1 MSTPAALPESR
12 VAIGHPDCARLDA
25 FLAGSTLRALAACRS
40 DLYVHRHTSLETRPY
55 GTVARL
61 GVRRRSGISALVL

>member
-1 MSTPAALPESR
+1 MTIRYHVTVDRQGEEWRAVCPA
-12 VAIGHPDCARLDA
+12 
-25 FLAGSTLRALAACRS
+25 LR
-40 DLYVHRHTSLETRPY
+40 H